1 MIILDLDYS
10 MTADVAEHG
19 VNHEIAILDNG
30 NKSSSEK
37 LLKLADL
44 QLRKNA
50 DAESIELNLR
60 EKTGKQVLW

>member
-37 LLKLADL
+37 LLKLTD
-44 QLRKNA
+44 
-50 DAESIELNLR
+50 SIV
-60 EKTGKQVLW
+60 KKKY